1 MSLYTYPDKEQPL
14 LKNAA
19 RERERERERE
29 KRNEIND
36 RRYHTSQ
43 NTFSWRLPFFFM
55 CTSAYLAVP
64 S

>member
-29 KRNEIND
+29 RNV
-36 RRYHTSQ
+36 
-43 NTFSWRLPFFFM
+43 M
-55 CTSAYLAVP
+55 K
-64 S
+64 